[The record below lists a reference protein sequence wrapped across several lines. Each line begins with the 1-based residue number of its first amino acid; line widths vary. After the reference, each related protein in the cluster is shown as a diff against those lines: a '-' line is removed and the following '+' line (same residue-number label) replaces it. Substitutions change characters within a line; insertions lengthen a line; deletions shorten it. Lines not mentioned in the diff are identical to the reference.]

1 MVVSGNPVRP
11 EIFRGD
17 AAKGRKIAGAP
28 DGVPLILVS
37 GGSQGAAVINAA
49 VVNALDKLCAQAF
62 VVHQTGSSGEE
73 IAHSNYFS
81 RPFFHEEFPHLL
93 AAADVTVCRAGAGTL
108 WENGVTGTPAVLIPL
123 GHGTRGDQAVNA
135 RLFEQHGAA
144 VVVTEDELS
153 NPEWVKAVESLL
165 LSPNLRENMSR
176 AARELCRPDAA
187 EFLAAEI
194 QSVLKRRKK

>member
-1 MVVSGNPVRP
+1 M
-11 EIFRGD
+11 
-17 AAKGRKIAGAP
+17 
-28 DGVPLILVS
+28 
-37 GGSQGAAVINAA
+37 
-49 VVNALDKLCAQAF
+49 
-62 VVHQTGSSGEE
+62 
-73 IAHSNYFS
+73 
-81 RPFFHEEFPHLL
+81 
-93 AAADVTVCRAGAGTL
+93 
-108 WENGVTGTPAVLIPL
+108 TGTPAVLIPL

>member
-1 MVVSGNPVRP
+1 MHNV
-11 EIFRGD
+11 
-17 AAKGRKIAGAP
+17 
-28 DGVPLILVS
+28 
-37 GGSQGAAVINAA
+37 
-49 VVNALDKLCAQAF
+49 
-62 VVHQTGSSGEE
+62 
-73 IAHSNYFS
+73 
-81 RPFFHEEFPHLL
+81 HEEFPHLL

-153 NPEWVKAVESLL
+153 NPEWVKAVEELL
-165 LSPNLRENMSR
+165 ASPEKKESMSR